1 MGTIYI
7 VKNPHYVENYY
18 KVGKTSRTAE
28 DRLSDT
34 KNASAFSLESG
45 SVVIA
50 EYAVYNLNK
59 VESLIHQALFEYK
72 VDSDKKEW
80 FKIELSELK
89 KIIKEIVNENN
100 SIETEEPPNEKNTL
114 KEGEKNFNETENSNN
129 LKSNNEKRKR
139 GGIFNFL
146 KIVGILFW
154 SIGILSAI
162 GGGGIAAVFV
172 IVVGVVIHLS
182 FR

>member
-34 KNASAFSLESG
+34 KNSSAFSLESG

-59 VESLIHQALFEYK
+59 VESLIHQALSEYK
-72 VDSDKKEW
+72 VNSDKKEW

-114 KEGEKNFNETENSNN
+114 KEGEKNFNEIENSNN
-129 LKSNNEKRKR
+129 LKKNNEKRK
-139 GGIFNFL
+139 GGGTFKFLGIIFLLIGVGSLPFGALGGASIFL
-146 KIVGILFW
+146 II
-154 SIGILSAI
+154 IGII
-162 GGGGIAAVFV
+162 MYFT
-172 IVVGVVIHLS
+172 
-182 FR
+182 FK